1 MAIDISSY
9 YSMFN
14 SLSGVGTQSSFP
26 STSTTNFADYFLNAT
41 SSTEKNKN
49 AKNSLFSDLSSF
61 GTSSALQNLLGAS
74 STNNDIVSSYLATS
88 ATSNNSND
96 SDDSASTDTF
106 SSFIQS
112 NFQSQ
117 QMKML
122 TTAKENLQVQATKY
136 GESMAG
142 NDSEAVKFRM
152 QQMSQNIGMLD
163 QYLTQ
168 KQGEMTT
175 KTDLMEQL
183 KASSAY
189 TQFLNMKSNVT
200 L

>member
-9 YSMFN
+9 YSIFN
-14 SLSGVGTQSSFP
+14 SLAGTGTQSSLP
-26 STSTTNFADYFLNAT
+26 STSSTSFADYFLNAT
-41 SSTEKNKN
+41 SATDTKKNST
-49 AKNSLFSDLSSF
+49 NSLFTDLSSY
-61 GTSSALQNLLGAS
+61 GTSSALQSLLGGS
-74 STNNDIVSSYLATS
+74 STDNDIVSSYLTTS

-96 SDDSASTDTF
+96 STSTDTF
-106 SSFIQS
+106 SSFLQS

-122 TTAKENLQVQATKY
+122 TAAKDNLQVQATKY

-142 NDSEAVKFRM
+142 NDSEAVKLRM

-168 KQGEMTT
+168 KQAEMST
-175 KTDLMEQL
+175 KTNLMEQL

-189 TQFLNMKSNVT
+189 TQFLNTKSNLT

>member
-9 YSMFN
+9 YSIFN
-14 SLSGVGTQSSFP
+14 GLAGTGTQSSSFP
-26 STSTTNFADYFLNAT
+26 STSSTSFADYFLNAT
-41 SSTEKNKN
+41 SATDTKKNST
-49 AKNSLFSDLSSF
+49 NSLFTDLSSY
-61 GTSSALQNLLGAS
+61 GTSSALQSLLGGS
-74 STNNDIVSSYLATS
+74 STDNDIVSSYLTTS

-96 SDDSASTDTF
+96 STSTDTF
-106 SSFIQS
+106 SSFLQS

-122 TTAKENLQVQATKY
+122 TAAKDNLQVQATKY

-142 NDSEAVKFRM
+142 NDSEAVKLRM
-152 QQMSQNIGMLD
+152 QQMSQNISMLD

-168 KQGEMTT
+168 KQTEMVT
-175 KTDLMEQL
+175 KTNLMEQL

-189 TQFLNMKSNVT
+189 TQFLNTKSNVT

>member
-26 STSTTNFADYFLNAT
+26 STSSTNFADYFLNAT

-49 AKNSLFSDLSSF
+49 AENSLFSDLSSF

-88 ATSNNSND
+88 ATSNS

>member
-88 ATSNNSND
+88 ATSNS

>member
-14 SLSGVGTQSSFP
+14 SFSGVGTQSSFP
-26 STSTTNFADYFLNAT
+26 STSSTNFADYFLNAT

-49 AKNSLFSDLSSF
+49 SKNSLFSDLSSF
-61 GTSSALQNLLGAS
+61 GTSSALQNLLGGS

-96 SDDSASTDTF
+96 SASTDTF
-106 SSFIQS
+106 SSFLQS

-122 TTAKENLQVQATKY
+122 TAAKENLQAQATKY
-136 GESMAG
+136 EESMAG

-168 KQGEMTT
+168 KQAEMTT
-175 KTDLMEQL
+175 KTNLMEQL

-189 TQFLNMKSNVT
+189 TQFLNTKSNVT